1 MILHFPPMKAATEER
16 GFNLQIA
23 LMQLFLQERV
33 QFLFFPIAKHEMQPH
48 FIILIHAAGS
58 RTCGALITL

>member
-1 MILHFPPMKAATEER
+1 MKAATEER
-16 GFNLQIA
+16 GFNLK
-23 LMQLFLQERV
+23 LFLKERT

-48 FIILIHAAGS
+48 FIIPIHNGGS

>member
-23 LMQLFLQERV
+23 LMKLFLQERV
-33 QFLFFPIAKHEMQPH
+33 QFLFSYCQA
-48 FIILIHAAGS
+48 
-58 RTCGALITL
+58 

>member
-48 FIILIHAAGS
+48 FIIPIHAAGS